1 MDQPATYIHVGF
13 IIISVPNLVVIGCMI
28 ALFVIAL
35 LAPFHV
41 GRRGDRGSHE

>member
-1 MDQPATYIHVGF
+1 MDQPATYIHDGF

-41 GRRGDRGSHE
+41 RRRR